1 MANVTACRAVFR
13 EFESLS
19 RHFIYQVFTVVL
31 RVYNTL
37 TRENE
42 DFVPLNGKKV
52 NMYVCGPTVYDHCH
66 LGHARSYVSFD
77 IIRRYLMYRGYN
89 VNYVSN
95 ITDVDDK
102 VIDRAKESG
111 EDAFELSKK
120 FTESF
125 EEDMQALGVMEPDTR
140 PKVTEHI
147 EDIIDT
153 VATLIDNDAAYA
165 TSKGNVYY
173 DLQKSAD
180 RIGILSHQTVE
191 GLMEGSGCRIDVE
204 DDKKYQLDFVLW
216 KNSPGNE
223 PGWDSPWGRGRPGW
237 HIECTVMSMKYC
249 SEQLDIHGGGLD
261 LVFPH
266 HEAEIHQSESCTGKH
281 PFSKYWMHNG
291 FLTIDK
297 EKMSKSL
304 GNFFTIKEVLA
315 KFPPGTIRFFIV
327 YTHYRSTIDFS
338 EDALVEAGKARQ
350 RLLNT
355 ISNVKHAVSE
365 ATDNNADR
373 GLSELMDETRSSFV
387 ESMDDDF
394 NTREA
399 IGNLF
404 VFSRKVNS
412 ILTNEKPGRNS
423 LENVL
428 DFFSE
433 INEVLGIFEDD
444 SKKASEKES
453 SGLSDEDIKEL
464 IELREKARIDRD
476 WATADSIRDK
486 LKEKGIVIEDG
497 KEGVKWKRV

>member
-1 MANVTACRAVFR
+1 M
-13 EFESLS
+13 
-19 RHFIYQVFTVVL
+19 L

>member
-1 MANVTACRAVFR
+1 M
-13 EFESLS
+13 
-19 RHFIYQVFTVVL
+19 L

-42 DFVPLNGKKV
+42 DFVPLNGKIV

-77 IIRRYLMYRGYN
+77 VIRRYLIYRGYD

-111 EDAFELSKK
+111 EDAFELSRK
-120 FTESF
+120 FTASF
-125 EEDMQALGVMEPDTR
+125 EEDMKALGVMEPDTR

-153 VATLIDNDAAYA
+153 VARLIKNGAAYA
-165 TSKGNVYY
+165 TQKGNVYY
-173 DLQKSAD
+173 DLERSAD

-204 DDKKYQLDFVLW
+204 DDKRYQLDFVLW
-216 KNSPGNE
+216 KSSPDNE

-237 HIECTVMSMKYC
+237 HIECSVMSMKYC
-249 SEQLDIHGGGLD
+249 SQQLDIHGGGMD
-261 LVFPH
+261 LIFPH
-266 HEAEIHQSESCTGKH
+266 HEAEIHQSESCTGIH
-281 PFSKYWMHNG
+281 PFSKYWIHNG

-338 EDALVEAGKARQ
+338 EDALVEAGRARK

-355 ISNVKHAVSE
+355 ISNVKHSVSE
-365 ATDNNADR
+365 APDNNNDC
-373 GLSELMDETRSSFV
+373 GLSELIDESRSAFIDA
-387 ESMDDDF
+387 MDDDF
-394 NTREA
+394 NTRKA
-399 IGNLF
+399 IGELF
-404 VFSRKVNS
+404 VFSRKINS
-412 ILTNEKPGRNS
+412 IIANEKPGRPS
-423 LENVL
+423 LEKVL
-428 DFFSE
+428 DLYSE

-444 SKKASEKES
+444 DKANSEELS
-453 SGLSDEDIKEL
+453 NGISDEKINEL
-464 IELREKARIDRD
+464 IELRDKARAEKD
-476 WATADSIRDK
+476 WAKADSIRDE
-486 LKEKGIVIEDG
+486 LKEKGIIIEDG
-497 KEGVKWKRV
+497 KEGVRWRREN

>member
-1 MANVTACRAVFR
+1 M
-13 EFESLS
+13 
-19 RHFIYQVFTVVL
+19 VL

-42 DFVPLNGKKV
+42 DFVPLNGKIV

-77 IIRRYLMYRGYN
+77 VIRRYLIYRGYD

-111 EDAFELSKK
+111 EDAFELSRK
-120 FTESF
+120 FTASF
-125 EEDMQALGVMEPDTR
+125 EEDMKALGVMEPDTR

-153 VATLIDNDAAYA
+153 VARLIKNGAAYA
-165 TSKGNVYY
+165 TQKGNVYY
-173 DLQKSAD
+173 DLERSAD

-204 DDKKYQLDFVLW
+204 DDKRYQLDFVLW
-216 KNSPGNE
+216 KSSPDNE

-237 HIECTVMSMKYC
+237 HIECSVMSMKYC
-249 SEQLDIHGGGLD
+249 SQQLDIHGGGMD
-261 LVFPH
+261 LIFPH
-266 HEAEIHQSESCTGKH
+266 HEAEIHQSESCTGIH
-281 PFSKYWMHNG
+281 PFSKYWIHNG

-338 EDALVEAGKARQ
+338 EDALVEAGRARK

-355 ISNVKHAVSE
+355 ISNVKHSVSE
-365 ATDNNADR
+365 APDNNNDC
-373 GLSELMDETRSSFV
+373 GLSELIDESRSAFIDA
-387 ESMDDDF
+387 MDDDF
-394 NTREA
+394 NTRKA
-399 IGNLF
+399 IGELF
-404 VFSRKVNS
+404 VFSRKINS
-412 ILTNEKPGRNS
+412 IIANEKPGNSS
-423 LENVL
+423 LEKVL
-428 DFFSE
+428 DLYSE

-444 SKKASEKES
+444 DKANSEELS
-453 SGLSDEDIKEL
+453 NGMSDEKINEL
-464 IELREKARIDRD
+464 IELRDKARAEKD
-476 WATADSIRDK
+476 WAKADAIRDE
-486 LKEKGIVIEDG
+486 LKEKGIIIEDG
-497 KEGVKWKRV
+497 KEGVRWRREN

>member
-1 MANVTACRAVFR
+1 
-13 EFESLS
+13 
-19 RHFIYQVFTVVL
+19 VFTVVL

-153 VATLIDNDAAYA
+153 VATLIDNGAAYS

-365 ATDNNADR
+365 ATDNNADC

-453 SGLSDEDIKEL
+453 SGLSDEDIKEM
-464 IELREKARIDRD
+464 IELRERARIDRD
-476 WATADSIRDK
+476 WATADSIRDE

-497 KEGVKWKRV
+497 KEGVRWKRV

>member
-1 MANVTACRAVFR
+1 
-13 EFESLS
+13 
-19 RHFIYQVFTVVL
+19 VFTVVL

-42 DFVPLNGKKV
+42 DFVPLNGKIV

-77 IIRRYLMYRGYN
+77 VIRRYLIYRRYD

-111 EDAFELSKK
+111 EDAFELSRK
-120 FTESF
+120 FTASF
-125 EEDMQALGVMEPDTR
+125 EEDMKALGVMEPDTR

-153 VATLIDNDAAYA
+153 VAQLIENGAAYA
-165 TSKGNVYY
+165 TQKGNVYY
-173 DLQKSAD
+173 DLERSAD

-204 DDKKYQLDFVLW
+204 DDKRYQLDFVLW
-216 KNSPGNE
+216 KSSPDNE

-237 HIECTVMSMKYC
+237 HIECSVMSMKYC
-249 SEQLDIHGGGLD
+249 SQQLDIHGGGMD
-261 LVFPH
+261 LIFPH
-266 HEAEIHQSESCTGKH
+266 HEAEIHQSESCTGIH
-281 PFSKYWMHNG
+281 PFSKYWIHNG

-338 EDALVEAGKARQ
+338 EDALVEAGRARK

-355 ISNVKHAVSE
+355 ISNVKHSVSE
-365 ATDNNADR
+365 APDNNNDC
-373 GLSELMDETRSSFV
+373 GLSELIDESRSAFIDA
-387 ESMDDDF
+387 MDDDF
-394 NTREA
+394 NTRKA
-399 IGNLF
+399 IGELF
-404 VFSRKVNS
+404 VFSRKINS
-412 ILTNEKPGRNS
+412 IIANEKPGNSS
-423 LENVL
+423 LEKVL
-428 DFFSE
+428 DLYSE

-444 SKKASEKES
+444 DKANSEELS
-453 SGLSDEDIKEL
+453 NGMSDEKINEL
-464 IELREKARIDRD
+464 IELRDKARAEKD
-476 WATADSIRDK
+476 WAKADAIRDE
-486 LKEKGIVIEDG
+486 LKEKGIIIEDG
-497 KEGVKWKRV
+497 KEGVRWRREN

>member
-1 MANVTACRAVFR
+1 
-13 EFESLS
+13 
-19 RHFIYQVFTVVL
+19 VFTVVL

-153 VATLIDNDAAYA
+153 VATLIDNGAAYA

-365 ATDNNADR
+365 ATDNNADC

-444 SKKASEKES
+444 SKKTSEKES
-453 SGLSDEDIKEL
+453 SGLSDEDIKEM
-464 IELREKARIDRD
+464 IELRERARIDRD

-497 KEGVKWKRV
+497 KEGVRWKRV

>member
-1 MANVTACRAVFR
+1 
-13 EFESLS
+13 
-19 RHFIYQVFTVVL
+19 VVL

-37 TRENE
+37 TRETE
-42 DFVPLNGKKV
+42 DFVPLQDRKV

-77 IIRRYLMYRGYN
+77 VIRRYLVFRGYD

-102 VIDRAKESG
+102 VIDRAKESD
-111 EDAFELSKK
+111 EDTFELSRK

-125 EEDMQALGVMEPDTR
+125 EEDMQTLEVMEPDTR

-153 VATLIDNDAAYA
+153 VARLIDNGAAYA
-165 TSKGNVYY
+165 TQKGNVYY
-173 DLQKSAD
+173 DLEKSAD

-191 GLMEGSGCRIDVE
+191 GLMEGSGCRIEVE
-204 DDKKYQLDFVLW
+204 DDKRFQLDFVLW
-216 KNSPGNE
+216 KNSPVGE

-237 HIECTVMSMKYC
+237 HIECSVMSMKYC

-261 LVFPH
+261 LIFPH
-266 HEAEIHQSESCTGKH
+266 HEAEIHQSESCTGMH

-315 KFPPGTIRFFIV
+315 KFAPGIIRFFIV

-338 EDALVEAGKARQ
+338 EDALVEAGRARK

-355 ISNVKHAVSE
+355 ISNVKHAVFE
-365 ATDNNADR
+365 APETENDC
-373 GLSELMDETRSSFV
+373 GLSELIDETRTSFI

-404 VFSRKVNS
+404 VFSRKLNS
-412 ILTNEKPGRNS
+412 IIANEKPGRAS
-423 LENVL
+423 LEKVL

-444 SKKASEKES
+444 SKKTSEKES
-453 SGLSDEDIKEL
+453 SGLSDEEIKEL
-464 IELREKARIDRD
+464 IELREKARINRD
-476 WATADSIRDK
+476 WATADSIRDE
-486 LKEKGIVIEDG
+486 LKEKGIIIEDG
-497 KEGVKWKRV
+497 KEGVRWGRIQP

>member
-1 MANVTACRAVFR
+1 M
-13 EFESLS
+13 
-19 RHFIYQVFTVVL
+19 FTVVL

-37 TRENE
+37 TRETE
-42 DFVPLNGKKV
+42 DFVPLQGRKV

-77 IIRRYLMYRGYN
+77 VIRRYLIYRGYD

-102 VIDRAKESG
+102 VIDRAKETG
-111 EDAFELSKK
+111 EDPFELSGK
-120 FTESF
+120 FTASF

-147 EDIIDT
+147 DDIVNAVT
-153 VATLIDNDAAYA
+153 MLIDHGAAYA
-165 TSKGNVYY
+165 TPKGNVYY
-173 DLQKSAD
+173 DLEKSAD

-191 GLMEGSGCRIDVE
+191 GLMKGSGCRVDVE
-204 DDKKYQLDFVLW
+204 DDKRFRLDFVLW
-216 KNSPGNE
+216 KSSPENE
-223 PGWDSPWGRGRPGW
+223 PSWDSPWGRGRPGW
-237 HIECTVMSMKYC
+237 HIECSVMSMKYC
-249 SEQLDIHGGGLD
+249 SQQLDIHGGGMD

-315 KFPPGTIRFFIV
+315 RCPPETIRFFIV

-338 EDALVEAGKARQ
+338 EEALAEAGRARK

-365 ATDNNADR
+365 ASDDNNEC
-373 GLSELMDETRSSFV
+373 GLAELTDKARYEFIR
-387 ESMDDDF
+387 SMDDDF

-404 VFSRKVNS
+404 VFSRRVNS
-412 ILTNEKPGRNS
+412 IITDEKPGKAA
-423 LENVL
+423 LGNVL
-428 DFFSE
+428 AFYFE
-433 INEVLGIFEDD
+433 INSVLGILGNYSD
-444 SKKASEKES
+444 SEEPDN
-453 SGLSDEDIKEL
+453 GVSDEQIRNL
-464 IELREKARIDRD
+464 AELREKARAAKD
-476 WATADSIRDK
+476 WKKADAIRDR
-486 LKEKGIVIEDG
+486 LKEKGIIIEDG
-497 KEGVKWKRV
+497 KEGIRWRRERTGPE

>member
-1 MANVTACRAVFR
+1 M
-13 EFESLS
+13 
-19 RHFIYQVFTVVL
+19 VL